1 MKILCFS
8 IHFSGIET
16 LFFFPGSEEKL
27 IATELALPREKGF
40 IGIRD
45 KFVLK
50 VTNSKLLLLQ
60 QSHVIRYHRF
70 MVISSQM

>member
-8 IHFSGIET
+8 IHLSGSET
-16 LFFFPGSEEKL
+16 LFFFPGSAEKL
-27 IATELALPREKGF
+27 IATELALPWEKGF

-50 VTNSKLLLLQ
+50 VTNSKLFLLQ
-60 QSHVIRYHRF
+60 QSHVIRF